1 MWVLGPPT
9 LPPKT
14 LIVLLITVIFCFS
27 QRRDYLYISHSNKGR
42 SYYSL
47 YQIQYKRFSSGSDC
61 RCGASPSLPTSLIK
75 LILGDTGMMW
85 CLGHLRIIAN
95 NILWWHHSVI
105 ILHLVLLLDIHLLLH
120 LVMVEVLWF
129 VGPPTWTPKR
139 CILLLWW
146 WLCVIIE

>member
-1 MWVLGPPT
+1 MF
-9 LPPKT
+9 
-14 LIVLLITVIFCFS
+14 IVASRYGVDGVSPRTTHITSQNSDCFIDHGGFCFS

-95 NILWWHHSVI
+95 NILW
-105 ILHLVLLLDIHLLLH
+105 
-120 LVMVEVLWF
+120 
-129 VGPPTWTPKR
+129 
-139 CILLLWW
+139 
-146 WLCVIIE
+146 